1 MSSTTLNNRFNNFFP
16 LSVSISGP
24 DSSHFGAYQHTSVDS
39 SNVTIRALVPDPISV
54 ERYRK
59 MLIVKLSFR

>member
-1 MSSTTLNNRFNNFFP
+1 MSSTTLNNRSNNFLP

-24 DSSHFGAYQHTSVDS
+24 DSSHFGTYQQTSVDS
-39 SNVTIRALVPDPISV
+39 GNITIRALVPDPISV

-59 MLIVKLSFR
+59 VLIVKFSFR